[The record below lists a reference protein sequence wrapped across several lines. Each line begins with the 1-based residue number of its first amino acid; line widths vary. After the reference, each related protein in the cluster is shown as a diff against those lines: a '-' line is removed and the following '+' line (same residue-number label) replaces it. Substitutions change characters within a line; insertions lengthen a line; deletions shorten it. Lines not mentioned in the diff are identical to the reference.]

1 MRKLLAAAAVA
12 LVAARSAAQ
21 PLSRQQ
27 VLELVEKGVAEDL
40 VRSLVAC
47 ACVDFV
53 VDEASL
59 VELRRELPAAV
70 VAAMIECRGGTA
82 ARPEG
87 DGAPPATLPGAASAT
102 PLTPP
107 APRPSAQSP
116 LGVVAV
122 APIVLDGESDPE
134 LTTYLIDQARARR
147 PSWTLLDAPQLA
159 LATERPEAAGERIDA
174 PATRDAARELGAQAM
189 LLVQGRTGTS
199 AMGSTEVL
207 LELRLVALDGGAL
220 LWSASG
226 SSEGSGLTRKHAAR
240 LAVRA
245 ALKKLPE

>member
-27 VLELVEKGVAEDL
+27 LLELVEKGVGEDL

-47 ACVDFV
+47 ACVDFA

-59 VELRRELPAAV
+59 DELRRALPPTVLAAV
-70 VAAMIECRGGTA
+70 IDCQG
-82 ARPEG
+82 
-87 DGAPPATLPGAASAT
+87 GAASQSEREETSRPT
-102 PLTPP
+102 PAAIPDSAPLAAP
-107 APRPSAQSP
+107 APRLATPAA

-122 APIVLDGESDPE
+122 PPIVLDGKPDPD
-134 LTTYLIDQARARR
+134 LTAYLIEQTRARR
-147 PSWTLLDAPQLA
+147 PAWTLLDAP
-159 LATERPEAAGERIDA
+159 ATG
-174 PATRDAARELGAQAM
+174 DAARGLGAQA
-189 LLVQGRTGTS
+189 LFADQGQTGTN
-199 AMGSTEVL
+199 AMGATEVV
-207 LELRLVALDGGAL
+207 LELRLVAVDGGAL

-226 SSEGSGLTRKHAAR
+226 GSEGGALTRKHAAR